1 MNGRGGVR
9 LVAEQHRCG
18 EHAKTGIDPNKKI
31 DRADIALDIAELD
44 AFDLARDRAELA
56 RRIDLDFDTA
66 VRGFFDLVL
75 VEFDELVLGLVDSRG
90 AEFHHKIRGGGGERA
105 KSAGESS
112 DRNRDSSEGRRHIGP
127 VNGAYGGHGRYPPF
141 LLSDCV

>member
-1 MNGRGGVR
+1 MNGCGGVR

-18 EHAKTGIDPNKKI
+18 EHAETGIDPNKKI
-31 DRADIALDIAELD
+31 DRSDIALDIAELD

-56 RRIDLDFDTA
+56 CRIDLDFYTA
-66 VRGFFDLVL
+66 VGGFFDLVL

-90 AEFHHKIRGGGGERA
+90 AEFHHKIRGRGGDYA
-105 KSAGESS
+105 TSAGEGG

-127 VNGAYGGHGRYPPF
+127 ANGAYGDHGGYPPF
-141 LLSDCV
+141 VV